1 MCVYIVSKSCL
12 TFVTSKNIALQ
23 DSLSMGFPRQEYW
36 SGLLFPRPGDH
47 PDPGIELM
55 SPVLQVDS
63 IHIYRYL
70 STYSSILAWKSHGQK
85 SLLGCSPWGCEELD
99 MVEAPEWLHFHFS
112 LSRNGEGNGKPPQCS
127 CLENPRDCG
136 AWLAAV
142 YGVAQS
148 QTRLK
153 RLGSSS
159 SSITS
164 SPTDVSIS
172 ISPQKSL

>member
-63 IHIYRYL
+63 IHIYISVNLFQY
-70 STYSSILAWKSHGQK
+70 
-85 SLLGCSPWGCEELD
+85 
-99 MVEAPEWLHFHFS
+99 
-112 LSRNGEGNGKPPQCS
+112 S
-127 CLENPRDCG
+127 CLKIPWTKEPVG
-136 AWLAAV
+136 L
-142 YGVAQS
+142 
-148 QTRLK
+148 
-153 RLGSSS
+153 
-159 SSITS
+159 
-164 SPTDVSIS
+164 
-172 ISPQKSL
+172 